1 MNYIYTIILGIIG
14 TINCANGYAQSAI
27 EWNQILG
34 ETTNAYYDSSGT
46 SGDQLILNVHET
58 KTLSAQLNDT
68 SGIAQVRVKLGSQ
81 AAGSDL
87 FVQTFSFSGQQLN
100 ELVWFQRTGI
110 MCRFGLGE
118 FVNMTQSHLTLEALS
133 SSGAVLGT
141 YSGML
146 Y

>member
-1 MNYIYTIILGIIG
+1 MKYIYIIILGIIG
-14 TINCANGYAQSAI
+14 AFGCSNGYSQGTI
-27 EWNQILG
+27 QWNQILG
-34 ETTNAYYDSSGT
+34 ETTRAYYDSTVT

-58 KTLSAQLNDT
+58 KTLSAELNDT

-110 MCRFGLGE
+110 ICRFGLGE